1 LAMLRIIVLTL
12 PYLALIGAA
21 LEVCEQF
28 GLI

>member
-1 LAMLRIIVLTL
+1 MLRIIVLML
-12 PYLALIGAA
+12 PYYLALIGAA